1 MNLLNPPESKL
12 GAYIFIALACLM
24 FVSSFVVINSPAPAL
39 IVSFFLLSIIIML
52 MGLQRL
58 NRTKMPNLK
67 FSKIIARPT
76 KLVCR
81 SEFLAQ
87 MSPRRIFKNFE
98 TNLRRLNLI

>member
-67 FSKIIARPT
+67 FSKIIKMLSSLTIITSCTA
-76 KLVCR
+76 
-81 SEFLAQ
+81 
-87 MSPRRIFKNFE
+87 II
-98 TNLRRLNLI
+98 LNSAIG